1 MSDES
6 ASTGPEPSDEH
17 ESAKIALFTFD
28 EVRRFE
34 VAAVKKRRQRRDR
47 PGPGRPI
54 PLSADGRR
62 DEDEE
67 IDRQLSPLTPE
78 AVRTIMADEE
88 IERRQRT
95 SGPSLTRPKPV
106 ATDMTG
112 LALSG
117 GGIRSAAFSLGAM
130 QALHAHDALDKFDYL
145 STVSGG
151 GYLGAAVSAGMSK
164 NDGKFPFATGKDD
177 IRDSDSV
184 GHLRNFSNYLMPR
197 NRSFIRNVGDAAAIL
212 LRGVVSNAVMIAP
225 FLLLAGML
233 SAFLWTS
240 SNGFRDQGFVE
251 TLFGLAHPYPLRS
264 WQDHLSA
271 IWTLPSGSSARCSKT
286 NPCCRRTG
294 SGRTGPTPSP

>member
-1 MSDES
+1 
-6 ASTGPEPSDEH
+6 
-17 ESAKIALFTFD
+17 
-28 EVRRFE
+28 
-34 VAAVKKRRQRRDR
+34 
-47 PGPGRPI
+47 
-54 PLSADGRR
+54 
-62 DEDEE
+62 
-67 IDRQLSPLTPE
+67 
-78 AVRTIMADEE
+78 
-88 IERRQRT
+88 
-95 SGPSLTRPKPV
+95 
-106 ATDMTG
+106 MTG